1 MTNSIPVIDVQ
12 DFPAQS
18 GKLVA
23 ACEAWGCFRIIN
35 HGISAALMSDMHTV
49 GTALF
54 ERPME
59 IKRRTTNPDIPDRGY
74 VANDGGS
81 SSAVLT
87 PSAPLPSPHQ
97 QRETKVREFLYES
110 LGLYDPASPGAIDAF
125 CDQLELFPKQ
135 RETIMRYINATHGL
149 AMSIG
154 CKLAESM
161 GLVESD
167 LFKGW
172 ACQYR
177 LNKYN
182 FNPQTLGRTGVPIHT
197 DSGFLTILQDD
208 GGVGGLEVV
217 DKITGNLVPID
228 PMPGTLLVNLG
239 DIAKAWSNGRFY
251 NVTHRV
257 VNKASGEERLS
268 IVLFV
273 LGPKEVAVEAPAEIV
288 DSDDPNSCRRRL
300 YVPFTFEQYR
310 MLRNSTRSKAG
321 EALHLLRTTNEY

>member
-1 MTNSIPVIDVQ
+1 MTTSLPVIDVQ

-23 ACEAWGCFRIIN
+23 ACEAWACFRIIN
-35 HGISAALMSDMHTV
+35 HGIPTALMSDMHTV

-59 IKRRTTNPDIPDRGY
+59 IKRRTTNPNIPDRGY

-81 SSAVLT
+81 SSTVLT

-97 QRETKVREFLYES
+97 QRETKQREFLYES

-154 CKLAESM
+154 YKLAESM

-197 DSGFLTILQDD
+197 DSGFLTIVQDD
-208 GGVGGLEVV
+208 GG
-217 DKITGNLVPID
+217 
-228 PMPGTLLVNLG
+228 
-239 DIAKAWSNGRFY
+239 
-251 NVTHRV
+251 
-257 VNKASGEERLS
+257 
-268 IVLFV
+268 
-273 LGPKEVAVEAPAEIV
+273 PKEAAVEAPEEIV
-288 DSDDPNSCRRRL
+288 DSDDPNSRQRL

>member
-1 MTNSIPVIDVQ
+1 MANSIPVIDVQ

-23 ACEAWGCFRIIN
+23 ACEVWGCFRIIN
-35 HGISAALMSDMHTV
+35 HGISTALMSDMHTV

-81 SSAVLT
+81 SSAVLST
-87 PSAPLPSPHQ
+87 PSAPLRSPHQ
-97 QRETKVREFLYES
+97 QRSSHLMETKQREFLYES

-149 AMSIG
+149 AMNSG
-154 CKLAESM
+154 A
-161 GLVESD
+161 
-167 LFKGW
+167 
-172 ACQYR
+172 
-177 LNKYN
+177 
-182 FNPQTLGRTGVPIHT
+182 TGVPIHT
-197 DSGFLTILQDD
+197 DSGFLTIVQDD

-217 DKITGNLVPID
+217 DKITGNLVPIE

-239 DIAKAWSNGRFY
+239 DIAKEA
-251 NVTHRV
+251 
-257 VNKASGEERLS
+257 
-268 IVLFV
+268 
-273 LGPKEVAVEAPAEIV
+273 AVEAPEEIV
-288 DSDDPNSCRRRL
+288 DSDDPNSRRRL